1 MCKTEV
7 VTSPWQIC
15 LPCVSFKGCLW
26 LPKLK
31 VLLDWHTFSLPTGP
45 TGVTSKRI
53 IPILCPPFSGH
64 CLASGHHPLLTR
76 LCQLLLVIYCSLIF
90 PHKFIRRCSPN
101 IFHKTGSILLLKTLT
116 HSPFTPSL
124 LVEPRLAWY
133 TSPFTLVPANH
144 SAPFQLHHTVH

>member
-1 MCKTEV
+1 MQNWSGHLSSADLPPLCFLQGVSLIAQAK
-7 VTSPWQIC
+7 SPLGLTHLQSTHRSYWRH
-15 LPCVSFKGCLW
+15 LK
-26 LPKLK
+26 KL
-31 VLLDWHTFSLPTGP
+31 
-45 TGVTSKRI
+45 

-101 IFHKTGSILLLKTLT
+101 IFQKTGSILLLKTLT
-116 HSPFTPSL
+116 HPPFTPSL